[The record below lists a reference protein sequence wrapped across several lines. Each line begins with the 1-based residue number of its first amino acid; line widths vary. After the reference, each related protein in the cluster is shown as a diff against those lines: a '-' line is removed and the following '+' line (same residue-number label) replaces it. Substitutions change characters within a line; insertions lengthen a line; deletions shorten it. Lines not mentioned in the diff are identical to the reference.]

1 MRTLSIDIETYSDLD
16 IKKVGVYRYVDSA
29 NFEILLFA
37 YAFDNEEVKVIDL
50 VNDEELPK
58 EVIEALN
65 DNKVIKSAFNANFER
80 TAISKF
86 LNINLKPNEWS
97 CTMIK
102 ALTLGLPGSLDSV
115 SKALKF
121 NEDKQ
126 KMKEGKA
133 LIQYFCKPCKATKVN
148 KGRTRNLPIHD
159 MEKWNK
165 FKEYCKQDVV
175 VEREIRNKLSKYKTT
190 EREIKLWYLDQRIN
204 DTGIKVDTELIEN
217 AIECDK
223 RYTEK
228 LTKEAIKITGLNN
241 PNSLAQLKKWLSDKV
256 GFEITSLTKESIP
269 EILKQVDDE
278 NVVRI
283 LELRKLMSKTSIK
296 KYEAMKLAKG
306 NDNRVRGLLQF
317 YGANRTGRWAGRLVQ
332 VQNLPQ
338 NHIEDLDLAR
348 NLLKEGD
355 FDLIEL
361 LYDSVP
367 DVLSQLIRTAFIPS
381 EGHRFIV
388 SDFSAI
394 EARVIAWLAGEKW
407 RLDVFNSHG
416 KIYEAAA
423 SQMFKV
429 PIENIKKGSELRQKG
444 KISELACIAE
454 GELVLTN
461 TGLVPIEN
469 ITLKHK
475 LWDGEN
481 WVSHEGLIYK
491 GMKEVIEYEGLR
503 ATKDHIVWVREKP
516 YTISFEKA
524 ATSGSHLLQ
533 TGNGRETIRMGKNYK
548 SRKALECKLEP
559 LLCVS
564 SMYKLQRGKMDFFKQ
579 YKTWKIKRM
588 PKMFS
593 TKKNTNMVEQ
603 KISSCET
610 KMRKYKRQRVSKIW
624 WKRNRVSIWF
634 SIRSRTL
641 DYGKLRKCYKRYG
654 NGQDKCKWSLCK
666 REYKICKKRSES
678 RESKINR
685 FVRLETK
692 RMAILKRSS
701 NKNVIKRNDK
711 KRDNRISSKCCDTQK
726 KKVEINTSKVRVYD
740 IRNAGRNNR
749 FTVSNCLVHNCGY
762 GGSIGALT
770 SMGAIKMGLDED
782 ELQPLVT
789 TWRNANPNIT
799 KFWWDVDK
807 AAKKA
812 IKDRTIVKLQHGIKF
827 IYNPGVLF
835 IELPSGRR
843 LSYLRPKIEPHTT
856 FSGDKIT
863 YEGMEQTSKQWK
875 RIDTYGPKLVENIV
889 QATARDCLREAM
901 FNVTDAGYSIVMH
914 VHDELVIDVDKKG
927 GSLEEVNSIMGKEIS
942 WAKGL
947 PLKADGYECD
957 YYKKD

>member
-241 PNSLAQLKKWLSDKV
+241 PNSPAQLKKWLSDKV

-416 KIYEAAA
+416 KIYEASA
-423 SQMFKV
+423 SQMFKI

-444 KISELACIAE
+444 KLAEL
-454 GELVLTN
+454 
-461 TGLVPIEN
+461 
-469 ITLKHK
+469 
-475 LWDGEN
+475 
-481 WVSHEGLIYK
+481 
-491 GMKEVIEYEGLR
+491 
-503 ATKDHIVWVREKP
+503 
-516 YTISFEKA
+516 
-524 ATSGSHLLQ
+524 
-533 TGNGRETIRMGKNYK
+533 
-548 SRKALECKLEP
+548 
-559 LLCVS
+559 
-564 SMYKLQRGKMDFFKQ
+564 
-579 YKTWKIKRM
+579 
-588 PKMFS
+588 
-593 TKKNTNMVEQ
+593 
-603 KISSCET
+603 
-610 KMRKYKRQRVSKIW
+610 
-624 WKRNRVSIWF
+624 
-634 SIRSRTL
+634 
-641 DYGKLRKCYKRYG
+641 
-654 NGQDKCKWSLCK
+654 
-666 REYKICKKRSES
+666 
-678 RESKINR
+678 
-685 FVRLETK
+685 
-692 RMAILKRSS
+692 S
-701 NKNVIKRNDK
+701 N
-711 KRDNRISSKCCDTQK
+711 
-726 KKVEINTSKVRVYD
+726 
-740 IRNAGRNNR
+740 
-749 FTVSNCLVHNCGY
+749 GY
-762 GGSIGALT
+762 GGSVGALI
-770 SMGAIKMGLDED
+770 SMGDIKMGLKEE
-782 ELQPLVT
+782 ELQPIVT
-789 TWRNANPNIT
+789 AWRNANPNIT

-812 IKDRTIVKLQHGIKF
+812 IKDRTIVEIQHGIKF

-835 IELPSGRR
+835 IELPSSRR

>member
-241 PNSLAQLKKWLSDKV
+241 PNSPAQLKKWLSDKV

-416 KIYEAAA
+416 KIYEASA
-423 SQMFKV
+423 SQMFKI

-444 KISELACIAE
+444 KLAEL
-454 GELVLTN
+454 
-461 TGLVPIEN
+461 
-469 ITLKHK
+469 
-475 LWDGEN
+475 
-481 WVSHEGLIYK
+481 
-491 GMKEVIEYEGLR
+491 
-503 ATKDHIVWVREKP
+503 
-516 YTISFEKA
+516 
-524 ATSGSHLLQ
+524 
-533 TGNGRETIRMGKNYK
+533 
-548 SRKALECKLEP
+548 
-559 LLCVS
+559 
-564 SMYKLQRGKMDFFKQ
+564 
-579 YKTWKIKRM
+579 
-588 PKMFS
+588 
-593 TKKNTNMVEQ
+593 
-603 KISSCET
+603 
-610 KMRKYKRQRVSKIW
+610 
-624 WKRNRVSIWF
+624 
-634 SIRSRTL
+634 
-641 DYGKLRKCYKRYG
+641 
-654 NGQDKCKWSLCK
+654 
-666 REYKICKKRSES
+666 
-678 RESKINR
+678 
-685 FVRLETK
+685 
-692 RMAILKRSS
+692 S
-701 NKNVIKRNDK
+701 N
-711 KRDNRISSKCCDTQK
+711 
-726 KKVEINTSKVRVYD
+726 
-740 IRNAGRNNR
+740 
-749 FTVSNCLVHNCGY
+749 GY
-762 GGSIGALT
+762 GGSVGALI
-770 SMGAIKMGLDED
+770 SMGAIKMGLKEE
-782 ELQPLVT
+782 ELQPIVT
-789 TWRNANPNIT
+789 AWRNANPNIT

-835 IELPSGRR
+835 IELPSSRR

>member
-241 PNSLAQLKKWLSDKV
+241 PNSPAQLKKWLSDKV
-256 GFEITSLTKESIP
+256 SFEITSLTKESIP

-278 NVVRI
+278 NVVRT

-416 KIYEAAA
+416 KIYEASA

-429 PIENIKKGSELRQKG
+429 PIESIKKGSELRQKG
-444 KISELACIAE
+444 KLAEL
-454 GELVLTN
+454 
-461 TGLVPIEN
+461 
-469 ITLKHK
+469 
-475 LWDGEN
+475 
-481 WVSHEGLIYK
+481 
-491 GMKEVIEYEGLR
+491 
-503 ATKDHIVWVREKP
+503 
-516 YTISFEKA
+516 
-524 ATSGSHLLQ
+524 
-533 TGNGRETIRMGKNYK
+533 
-548 SRKALECKLEP
+548 
-559 LLCVS
+559 
-564 SMYKLQRGKMDFFKQ
+564 
-579 YKTWKIKRM
+579 
-588 PKMFS
+588 
-593 TKKNTNMVEQ
+593 
-603 KISSCET
+603 
-610 KMRKYKRQRVSKIW
+610 
-624 WKRNRVSIWF
+624 
-634 SIRSRTL
+634 
-641 DYGKLRKCYKRYG
+641 
-654 NGQDKCKWSLCK
+654 
-666 REYKICKKRSES
+666 
-678 RESKINR
+678 
-685 FVRLETK
+685 
-692 RMAILKRSS
+692 S
-701 NKNVIKRNDK
+701 N
-711 KRDNRISSKCCDTQK
+711 
-726 KKVEINTSKVRVYD
+726 
-740 IRNAGRNNR
+740 
-749 FTVSNCLVHNCGY
+749 GY
-762 GGSIGALT
+762 GGSVGALI
-770 SMGAIKMGLDED
+770 SMGAIKMGLKEE
-782 ELQPLVT
+782 ELQPIVT
-789 TWRNANPNIT
+789 AWRNANPNIT

-812 IKDRTIVKLQHGIKF
+812 IKDRTIVEIQHGIKF

-835 IELPSGRR
+835 IELPSSRR

-901 FNVTDAGYSIVMH
+901 FNITDAGYSIVMH
-914 VHDELVIDVDKKG
+914 VHDELVLDVDKKF
-927 GSLEEVNSIMGKEIS
+927 GSLEEVNSIMRKEIS

>member
-16 IKKVGVYRYVDSA
+16 IKKVGVYRYVGST

-37 YAFDNEEVKVIDL
+37 YAFDNEEVRVIDL

-58 EVIEALN
+58 EVIEALT
-65 DNKVIKSAFNANFER
+65 DNKVIKSAFNTNFER

-102 ALTLGLPGSLDSV
+102 ALTLGLPVSLDSV

-126 KMKEGKA
+126 KMKEGKS

-204 DTGIKVDTELIEN
+204 DLGIRVDTQLIEN

-228 LTKEAIKITGLNN
+228 LTKEATKITGLNN
-241 PNSLAQLKKWLSDKV
+241 PNSPAQLKKWLSDKV

-278 NVVRI
+278 NVIRI

-361 LYDSVP
+361 LYDSVS

-416 KIYEAAA
+416 KIYEASA

-429 PIENIKKGSELRQKG
+429 PIESIKKGDPLRQKG
-444 KISELACIAE
+444 KISELA
-454 GELVLTN
+454 L
-461 TGLVPIEN
+461 
-469 ITLKHK
+469 
-475 LWDGEN
+475 
-481 WVSHEGLIYK
+481 
-491 GMKEVIEYEGLR
+491 
-503 ATKDHIVWVREKP
+503 
-516 YTISFEKA
+516 
-524 ATSGSHLLQ
+524 
-533 TGNGRETIRMGKNYK
+533 
-548 SRKALECKLEP
+548 
-559 LLCVS
+559 
-564 SMYKLQRGKMDFFKQ
+564 
-579 YKTWKIKRM
+579 
-588 PKMFS
+588 
-593 TKKNTNMVEQ
+593 
-603 KISSCET
+603 
-610 KMRKYKRQRVSKIW
+610 
-624 WKRNRVSIWF
+624 
-634 SIRSRTL
+634 
-641 DYGKLRKCYKRYG
+641 
-654 NGQDKCKWSLCK
+654 
-666 REYKICKKRSES
+666 
-678 RESKINR
+678 
-685 FVRLETK
+685 
-692 RMAILKRSS
+692 
-701 NKNVIKRNDK
+701 
-711 KRDNRISSKCCDTQK
+711 
-726 KKVEINTSKVRVYD
+726 
-740 IRNAGRNNR
+740 
-749 FTVSNCLVHNCGY
+749 GY

-782 ELQPLVT
+782 ELQPLVI

-856 FSGDKIT
+856 FSGNKIT

-901 FNVTDAGYSIVMH
+901 FNVTDEGYDIVMH
-914 VHDELVIDVDKKG
+914 VHDELVLDVDKKC

>member
-16 IKKVGVYRYVDSA
+16 IKKVGVYRYVDST

-37 YAFDNEEVKVIDL
+37 YAFDEEEVSVIDL

-58 EVIEALN
+58 EVIEALKEN
-65 DNKVIKSAFNANFER
+65 TIIKSAFNANFER
-80 TAISKF
+80 IAISKF
-86 LNINLKPNEWS
+86 LDIDLKPNEWL

-126 KMKEGKA
+126 KMKEGKS
-133 LIQYFCKPCKATKVN
+133 LIQYFCKPCKATKIN

-175 VEREIRNKLSKYKTT
+175 VEREIRNKLSKYKTS
-190 EREIKLWYLDQRIN
+190 ERENKLWYLDQIIN
-204 DTGIKVDTELIEN
+204 DTGIRVDTQLIEN
-217 AIECDK
+217 AIECDRK
-223 RYTEK
+223 YTEK
-228 LTKEAIKITGLNN
+228 LTKEAIEITGLNN
-241 PNSLAQLKKWLSDKV
+241 PNSPAQLKKWLSDKS
-256 GFEITSLTKESIP
+256 GFEVTSLTKESIP
-269 EILKQVDDE
+269 EILKQVEDK
-278 NVVRI
+278 NVIRV

-338 NHIEDLDLAR
+338 NHIEDLDLVR

-416 KIYEAAA
+416 KIYEASA

-429 PIENIKKGSELRQKG
+429 PIESIKKGSELRQKG
-444 KISELACIAE
+444 KLAEL
-454 GELVLTN
+454 
-461 TGLVPIEN
+461 
-469 ITLKHK
+469 
-475 LWDGEN
+475 
-481 WVSHEGLIYK
+481 
-491 GMKEVIEYEGLR
+491 
-503 ATKDHIVWVREKP
+503 
-516 YTISFEKA
+516 
-524 ATSGSHLLQ
+524 
-533 TGNGRETIRMGKNYK
+533 
-548 SRKALECKLEP
+548 
-559 LLCVS
+559 
-564 SMYKLQRGKMDFFKQ
+564 
-579 YKTWKIKRM
+579 
-588 PKMFS
+588 
-593 TKKNTNMVEQ
+593 
-603 KISSCET
+603 
-610 KMRKYKRQRVSKIW
+610 
-624 WKRNRVSIWF
+624 
-634 SIRSRTL
+634 
-641 DYGKLRKCYKRYG
+641 
-654 NGQDKCKWSLCK
+654 
-666 REYKICKKRSES
+666 
-678 RESKINR
+678 
-685 FVRLETK
+685 
-692 RMAILKRSS
+692 S
-701 NKNVIKRNDK
+701 N
-711 KRDNRISSKCCDTQK
+711 
-726 KKVEINTSKVRVYD
+726 
-740 IRNAGRNNR
+740 
-749 FTVSNCLVHNCGY
+749 GY
-762 GGSIGALT
+762 GGSVGALI
-770 SMGAIKMGLDED
+770 SMGAIKMGLKEE
-782 ELQPLVT
+782 ELQPIVT
-789 TWRNANPNIT
+789 AWRNANPNIT

-807 AAKKA
+807 ATKKA
-812 IKDRTIVKLQHGIKF
+812 IKDRTIVELQHGIKF

-901 FNVTDAGYSIVMH
+901 FNVKDAGYDIVMH
-914 VHDELVIDVDKKG
+914 VHDELVLDVDKKY
-927 GSLEEVNSIMGKEIS
+927 GSLEDVNRIMAKEIS

>member
-65 DNKVIKSAFNANFER
+65 DNTVIKSAFNANFER

-190 EREIKLWYLDQRIN
+190 KREIKLWYLDQRIN

-241 PNSLAQLKKWLSDKV
+241 PNSPAQLKKWLSDKV

-416 KIYEAAA
+416 KIYEASA
-423 SQMFKV
+423 SQMFKI

-444 KISELACIAE
+444 KLAEL
-454 GELVLTN
+454 
-461 TGLVPIEN
+461 
-469 ITLKHK
+469 
-475 LWDGEN
+475 
-481 WVSHEGLIYK
+481 
-491 GMKEVIEYEGLR
+491 
-503 ATKDHIVWVREKP
+503 
-516 YTISFEKA
+516 
-524 ATSGSHLLQ
+524 
-533 TGNGRETIRMGKNYK
+533 
-548 SRKALECKLEP
+548 
-559 LLCVS
+559 
-564 SMYKLQRGKMDFFKQ
+564 
-579 YKTWKIKRM
+579 
-588 PKMFS
+588 
-593 TKKNTNMVEQ
+593 
-603 KISSCET
+603 
-610 KMRKYKRQRVSKIW
+610 
-624 WKRNRVSIWF
+624 
-634 SIRSRTL
+634 
-641 DYGKLRKCYKRYG
+641 
-654 NGQDKCKWSLCK
+654 
-666 REYKICKKRSES
+666 
-678 RESKINR
+678 
-685 FVRLETK
+685 
-692 RMAILKRSS
+692 S
-701 NKNVIKRNDK
+701 N
-711 KRDNRISSKCCDTQK
+711 
-726 KKVEINTSKVRVYD
+726 
-740 IRNAGRNNR
+740 
-749 FTVSNCLVHNCGY
+749 GY
-762 GGSIGALT
+762 GGSVGALI
-770 SMGAIKMGLDED
+770 SMGAIKMGLKEE
-782 ELQPLVT
+782 ELQPIVT
-789 TWRNANPNIT
+789 AWRNANPNIT

-812 IKDRTIVKLQHGIKF
+812 IKDRTIVEIQHGIKF

-835 IELPSGRR
+835 IELPSSRR

-901 FNVTDAGYSIVMH
+901 FNITDAGYDIVMH
-914 VHDELVIDVDKKG
+914 VHDELVLDVDKKF
-927 GSLEEVNSIMGKEIS
+927 GSLEEVNSIMRKEIS

>member
-37 YAFDNEEVKVIDL
+37 YAFDNEEVRVIDL

-86 LNINLKPNEWS
+86 LDINLESNDWS

-102 ALTLGLPGSLDSV
+102 ALTLGLPGSLDNV

-126 KMKEGKA
+126 KMEEGKA
-133 LIQYFCKPCKATKVN
+133 LIRYFCKPCKATRVN

-190 EREIKLWYLDQRIN
+190 ERENELWYLDQIIN
-204 DTGIKVDTELIEN
+204 DAGIRVDTQLIEN

-223 RYTEK
+223 KYTKK
-228 LTKEAIKITGLNN
+228 LTKEAIEITGLNN
-241 PNSLAQLKKWLSDKV
+241 PNSTAQLKKWLNDKV
-256 GFEITSLTKESIP
+256 GFEVTSLTKESIP
-269 EILKQVDDE
+269 EILKQVEDE
-278 NVVRI
+278 NVIRV

-338 NHIEDLDLAR
+338 NHIEDLDLVR

-394 EARVIAWLAGEKW
+394 EARVIAWLANEKW

-416 KIYEAAA
+416 KIYEASA

-429 PIENIKKGSELRQKG
+429 PIESIKKGDLLRQKG
-444 KISELACIAE
+444 KISELA
-454 GELVLTN
+454 L
-461 TGLVPIEN
+461 
-469 ITLKHK
+469 
-475 LWDGEN
+475 
-481 WVSHEGLIYK
+481 
-491 GMKEVIEYEGLR
+491 
-503 ATKDHIVWVREKP
+503 
-516 YTISFEKA
+516 
-524 ATSGSHLLQ
+524 
-533 TGNGRETIRMGKNYK
+533 
-548 SRKALECKLEP
+548 
-559 LLCVS
+559 
-564 SMYKLQRGKMDFFKQ
+564 
-579 YKTWKIKRM
+579 
-588 PKMFS
+588 
-593 TKKNTNMVEQ
+593 
-603 KISSCET
+603 
-610 KMRKYKRQRVSKIW
+610 
-624 WKRNRVSIWF
+624 
-634 SIRSRTL
+634 
-641 DYGKLRKCYKRYG
+641 
-654 NGQDKCKWSLCK
+654 
-666 REYKICKKRSES
+666 
-678 RESKINR
+678 
-685 FVRLETK
+685 
-692 RMAILKRSS
+692 
-701 NKNVIKRNDK
+701 
-711 KRDNRISSKCCDTQK
+711 
-726 KKVEINTSKVRVYD
+726 
-740 IRNAGRNNR
+740 
-749 FTVSNCLVHNCGY
+749 GY
-762 GGSIGALT
+762 GGSVGALT

-812 IKDRTIVKLQHGIKF
+812 IKDRTIVEFQHGIKF

-875 RIDTYGPKLVENIV
+875 RVDTYGPKLVENIV

-901 FNVTDAGYSIVMH
+901 FNVTDAGYDIVMH
-914 VHDELVIDVDKKG
+914 VHDELVLDVDKKY
-927 GSLEEVNSIMGKEIS
+927 GSLEEVNRIMGKEIS

>member
-1 MRTLSIDIETYSDLD
+1 MRSLSIDIETYSDLD
-16 IKKVGVYRYVDSA
+16 IKKVGVYRYVDST

-37 YAFDNEEVKVIDL
+37 YAFDDEEVRVIDL
-50 VNDEELPK
+50 VNGEELPK
-58 EVIEALN
+58 EVIRALN
-65 DNKVIKSAFNANFER
+65 DKTVIKSAFNANFER

-148 KGRTRNLPIHD
+148 KGRTRNLPMHD

-175 VEREIRNKLSKYKTT
+175 VEREIRSKLSKYKTT
-190 EREIKLWYLDQRIN
+190 KREIKLWYLDQRIN
-204 DTGIKVDTELIEN
+204 DAGIRVDTQLIEN

-223 RYTEK
+223 KYTEK
-228 LTKEAIKITGLNN
+228 LTKEAIEITGLNN
-241 PNSLAQLKKWLSDKV
+241 PNSTAQLKKWLSDKV
-256 GFEITSLTKESIP
+256 GFEVTSLTKESIP

-278 NVVRI
+278 NVIRV

-338 NHIEDLDLAR
+338 NHIEDLDLSR
-348 NLLKEGD
+348 NLLKKGD

-381 EGHRFIV
+381 GGHRFIV

-407 RLDVFNSHG
+407 RLDVFKSHG
-416 KIYEAAA
+416 KIYEASA

-429 PIENIKKGSELRQKG
+429 PIESIKKGDPLRQKG
-444 KISELACIAE
+444 KISELA
-454 GELVLTN
+454 L
-461 TGLVPIEN
+461 
-469 ITLKHK
+469 
-475 LWDGEN
+475 
-481 WVSHEGLIYK
+481 
-491 GMKEVIEYEGLR
+491 
-503 ATKDHIVWVREKP
+503 
-516 YTISFEKA
+516 
-524 ATSGSHLLQ
+524 
-533 TGNGRETIRMGKNYK
+533 
-548 SRKALECKLEP
+548 
-559 LLCVS
+559 
-564 SMYKLQRGKMDFFKQ
+564 
-579 YKTWKIKRM
+579 
-588 PKMFS
+588 
-593 TKKNTNMVEQ
+593 
-603 KISSCET
+603 
-610 KMRKYKRQRVSKIW
+610 
-624 WKRNRVSIWF
+624 
-634 SIRSRTL
+634 
-641 DYGKLRKCYKRYG
+641 
-654 NGQDKCKWSLCK
+654 
-666 REYKICKKRSES
+666 
-678 RESKINR
+678 
-685 FVRLETK
+685 
-692 RMAILKRSS
+692 
-701 NKNVIKRNDK
+701 
-711 KRDNRISSKCCDTQK
+711 
-726 KKVEINTSKVRVYD
+726 
-740 IRNAGRNNR
+740 
-749 FTVSNCLVHNCGY
+749 GY
-762 GGSIGALT
+762 GGSIGALI

-812 IKDRTIVKLQHGIKF
+812 IKDRTIVELQHGIKF

-901 FNVTDAGYSIVMH
+901 FNVTDAGYDIVMH
-914 VHDELVIDVDKKG
+914 VHDELVLDVDKKC

-957 YYKKD
+957 YYKKE

>member
-241 PNSLAQLKKWLSDKV
+241 PNSPAQLKKWLSDKV

-416 KIYEAAA
+416 KIYEASA
-423 SQMFKV
+423 SQMFKI

-444 KISELACIAE
+444 KLAEL
-454 GELVLTN
+454 
-461 TGLVPIEN
+461 
-469 ITLKHK
+469 
-475 LWDGEN
+475 
-481 WVSHEGLIYK
+481 
-491 GMKEVIEYEGLR
+491 
-503 ATKDHIVWVREKP
+503 
-516 YTISFEKA
+516 
-524 ATSGSHLLQ
+524 
-533 TGNGRETIRMGKNYK
+533 
-548 SRKALECKLEP
+548 
-559 LLCVS
+559 
-564 SMYKLQRGKMDFFKQ
+564 
-579 YKTWKIKRM
+579 
-588 PKMFS
+588 
-593 TKKNTNMVEQ
+593 
-603 KISSCET
+603 
-610 KMRKYKRQRVSKIW
+610 
-624 WKRNRVSIWF
+624 
-634 SIRSRTL
+634 
-641 DYGKLRKCYKRYG
+641 
-654 NGQDKCKWSLCK
+654 
-666 REYKICKKRSES
+666 
-678 RESKINR
+678 
-685 FVRLETK
+685 
-692 RMAILKRSS
+692 S
-701 NKNVIKRNDK
+701 N
-711 KRDNRISSKCCDTQK
+711 
-726 KKVEINTSKVRVYD
+726 
-740 IRNAGRNNR
+740 
-749 FTVSNCLVHNCGY
+749 GY
-762 GGSIGALT
+762 GGSVGALI
-770 SMGAIKMGLDED
+770 SMGAIKMGLKEE
-782 ELQPLVT
+782 ELQPIVT
-789 TWRNANPNIT
+789 AWRNANPNIT

-812 IKDRTIVKLQHGIKF
+812 IKDRTIVEIQHGIKF

-835 IELPSGRR
+835 IELPSSRR

-901 FNVTDAGYSIVMH
+901 FNVTDAGYSIVMR

>member
-16 IKKVGVYRYVDSA
+16 IKKVGVYRYVDST

-37 YAFDNEEVKVIDL
+37 YAFDDEEVRVIDL

-58 EVIEALN
+58 EVIEALK
-65 DNKVIKSAFNANFER
+65 DNEVIKSAFNANFER

-86 LNINLKPNEWS
+86 LDINLEPKEWS
-97 CTMIK
+97 CTMVK
-102 ALTLGLPGSLDSV
+102 SLTLGLPGSLDSV
-115 SKALKF
+115 SKVLKF

-126 KMKEGKA
+126 KMEEGKA
-133 LIQYFCKPCKATKVN
+133 LIRYFCKPCKATRVN

-190 EREIKLWYLDQRIN
+190 ERENDLWYLDQIIN
-204 DTGIKVDTELIEN
+204 DTGIRVDAQLIEN

-223 RYTEK
+223 KYTEK
-228 LTKEAIKITGLNN
+228 LKKEAVEITGLNN
-241 PNSLAQLKKWLSDKV
+241 PNSTAQLKKWLSDKV
-256 GFEITSLTKESIP
+256 GFEVTSLTKESIP

-278 NVVRI
+278 NVIRV
-283 LELRKLMSKTSIK
+283 LELRKLMCKTSIK

-338 NHIEDLDLAR
+338 NHIEDLDLVR

-407 RLDVFNSHG
+407 RLDVFKSHG
-416 KIYEAAA
+416 KIYEASA
-423 SQMFKV
+423 SQMFKI
-429 PIENIKKGSELRQKG
+429 PIESIKKGDPLRQKG
-444 KISELACIAE
+444 KIAEL
-454 GELVLTN
+454 
-461 TGLVPIEN
+461 
-469 ITLKHK
+469 
-475 LWDGEN
+475 
-481 WVSHEGLIYK
+481 
-491 GMKEVIEYEGLR
+491 
-503 ATKDHIVWVREKP
+503 
-516 YTISFEKA
+516 
-524 ATSGSHLLQ
+524 
-533 TGNGRETIRMGKNYK
+533 
-548 SRKALECKLEP
+548 
-559 LLCVS
+559 
-564 SMYKLQRGKMDFFKQ
+564 
-579 YKTWKIKRM
+579 
-588 PKMFS
+588 
-593 TKKNTNMVEQ
+593 
-603 KISSCET
+603 
-610 KMRKYKRQRVSKIW
+610 
-624 WKRNRVSIWF
+624 
-634 SIRSRTL
+634 
-641 DYGKLRKCYKRYG
+641 
-654 NGQDKCKWSLCK
+654 SL
-666 REYKICKKRSES
+666 
-678 RESKINR
+678 
-685 FVRLETK
+685 
-692 RMAILKRSS
+692 
-701 NKNVIKRNDK
+701 
-711 KRDNRISSKCCDTQK
+711 
-726 KKVEINTSKVRVYD
+726 
-740 IRNAGRNNR
+740 
-749 FTVSNCLVHNCGY
+749 GY
-762 GGSIGALT
+762 GGSVGALT

-789 TWRNANPNIT
+789 TWRNANPNII

-812 IKDRTIVKLQHGIKF
+812 IKDRTIVELQHGIKF

-856 FSGDKIT
+856 FSGDKVT

-901 FNVTDAGYSIVMH
+901 FNVTDAGYDIVMH
-914 VHDELVIDVDKKG
+914 VHDELVLDVDKKC

>member
-241 PNSLAQLKKWLSDKV
+241 PNSPAQLKKWLSDKV
-256 GFEITSLTKESIP
+256 SFEITSLTKESIP

-278 NVVRI
+278 NVVRT

-416 KIYEAAA
+416 KIYEASA

-429 PIENIKKGSELRQKG
+429 PIESIKKGSELRQKG
-444 KISELACIAE
+444 KLAEL
-454 GELVLTN
+454 
-461 TGLVPIEN
+461 
-469 ITLKHK
+469 
-475 LWDGEN
+475 
-481 WVSHEGLIYK
+481 
-491 GMKEVIEYEGLR
+491 
-503 ATKDHIVWVREKP
+503 
-516 YTISFEKA
+516 
-524 ATSGSHLLQ
+524 
-533 TGNGRETIRMGKNYK
+533 
-548 SRKALECKLEP
+548 
-559 LLCVS
+559 
-564 SMYKLQRGKMDFFKQ
+564 
-579 YKTWKIKRM
+579 
-588 PKMFS
+588 
-593 TKKNTNMVEQ
+593 
-603 KISSCET
+603 
-610 KMRKYKRQRVSKIW
+610 
-624 WKRNRVSIWF
+624 
-634 SIRSRTL
+634 
-641 DYGKLRKCYKRYG
+641 
-654 NGQDKCKWSLCK
+654 
-666 REYKICKKRSES
+666 
-678 RESKINR
+678 
-685 FVRLETK
+685 
-692 RMAILKRSS
+692 S
-701 NKNVIKRNDK
+701 N
-711 KRDNRISSKCCDTQK
+711 
-726 KKVEINTSKVRVYD
+726 
-740 IRNAGRNNR
+740 
-749 FTVSNCLVHNCGY
+749 GY
-762 GGSIGALT
+762 GGSVGALI
-770 SMGAIKMGLDED
+770 SMGAIKMGLKEE
-782 ELQPLVT
+782 ELQPIVT
-789 TWRNANPNIT
+789 AWRNANPNIT

-812 IKDRTIVKLQHGIKF
+812 IKDRTIVEIQHGIKF

-835 IELPSGRR
+835 IELPSSRR

-901 FNVTDAGYSIVMH
+901 FNITDAGYSIVMH
-914 VHDELVIDVDKKG
+914 VHDELVLDVDKKF

>member
-241 PNSLAQLKKWLSDKV
+241 PNSPAQLKKWLSDKV

-416 KIYEAAA
+416 KIYEASA
-423 SQMFKV
+423 SQMFKI

-444 KISELACIAE
+444 KLAEL
-454 GELVLTN
+454 
-461 TGLVPIEN
+461 
-469 ITLKHK
+469 
-475 LWDGEN
+475 
-481 WVSHEGLIYK
+481 
-491 GMKEVIEYEGLR
+491 
-503 ATKDHIVWVREKP
+503 
-516 YTISFEKA
+516 
-524 ATSGSHLLQ
+524 
-533 TGNGRETIRMGKNYK
+533 
-548 SRKALECKLEP
+548 
-559 LLCVS
+559 
-564 SMYKLQRGKMDFFKQ
+564 
-579 YKTWKIKRM
+579 
-588 PKMFS
+588 
-593 TKKNTNMVEQ
+593 
-603 KISSCET
+603 
-610 KMRKYKRQRVSKIW
+610 
-624 WKRNRVSIWF
+624 
-634 SIRSRTL
+634 
-641 DYGKLRKCYKRYG
+641 
-654 NGQDKCKWSLCK
+654 
-666 REYKICKKRSES
+666 
-678 RESKINR
+678 
-685 FVRLETK
+685 
-692 RMAILKRSS
+692 S
-701 NKNVIKRNDK
+701 N
-711 KRDNRISSKCCDTQK
+711 
-726 KKVEINTSKVRVYD
+726 
-740 IRNAGRNNR
+740 
-749 FTVSNCLVHNCGY
+749 GY
-762 GGSIGALT
+762 GGSVGALI
-770 SMGAIKMGLDED
+770 SMGAIKMGLKEE
-782 ELQPLVT
+782 ELQPIVT
-789 TWRNANPNIT
+789 AWRNANPNIT

-812 IKDRTIVKLQHGIKF
+812 IKDRTIVEIQHGIKF

-835 IELPSGRR
+835 IELPSSRR

-901 FNVTDAGYSIVMH
+901 FNVTDAGYDIVMH
-914 VHDELVIDVDKKG
+914 IHDELVIDVDKKG

>member
-241 PNSLAQLKKWLSDKV
+241 PNSPAQLKKWLSDKV
-256 GFEITSLTKESIP
+256 SFEITSLTKESIP

-416 KIYEAAA
+416 KIYEASA
-423 SQMFKV
+423 SQMFKI

-444 KISELACIAE
+444 KLAEL
-454 GELVLTN
+454 
-461 TGLVPIEN
+461 
-469 ITLKHK
+469 
-475 LWDGEN
+475 
-481 WVSHEGLIYK
+481 
-491 GMKEVIEYEGLR
+491 
-503 ATKDHIVWVREKP
+503 
-516 YTISFEKA
+516 
-524 ATSGSHLLQ
+524 
-533 TGNGRETIRMGKNYK
+533 
-548 SRKALECKLEP
+548 
-559 LLCVS
+559 
-564 SMYKLQRGKMDFFKQ
+564 
-579 YKTWKIKRM
+579 
-588 PKMFS
+588 
-593 TKKNTNMVEQ
+593 
-603 KISSCET
+603 
-610 KMRKYKRQRVSKIW
+610 
-624 WKRNRVSIWF
+624 
-634 SIRSRTL
+634 
-641 DYGKLRKCYKRYG
+641 
-654 NGQDKCKWSLCK
+654 
-666 REYKICKKRSES
+666 
-678 RESKINR
+678 
-685 FVRLETK
+685 
-692 RMAILKRSS
+692 S
-701 NKNVIKRNDK
+701 N
-711 KRDNRISSKCCDTQK
+711 
-726 KKVEINTSKVRVYD
+726 
-740 IRNAGRNNR
+740 
-749 FTVSNCLVHNCGY
+749 GY
-762 GGSIGALT
+762 GGSVGALI
-770 SMGAIKMGLDED
+770 SMGAIKMGLKEE
-782 ELQPLVT
+782 ELQPIVT
-789 TWRNANPNIT
+789 AWRNANPNIT

-812 IKDRTIVKLQHGIKF
+812 IKDRTIVEIQHGIKF

-835 IELPSGRR
+835 IELPSSRR

>member
-133 LIQYFCKPCKATKVN
+133 LIQYLCKPCKATKVN

-241 PNSLAQLKKWLSDKV
+241 PNSPAQLKKWLSDKV

-361 LYDSVP
+361 LYDSVS

-416 KIYEAAA
+416 KIYEASA

-444 KISELACIAE
+444 KLAEL
-454 GELVLTN
+454 
-461 TGLVPIEN
+461 
-469 ITLKHK
+469 
-475 LWDGEN
+475 
-481 WVSHEGLIYK
+481 
-491 GMKEVIEYEGLR
+491 
-503 ATKDHIVWVREKP
+503 
-516 YTISFEKA
+516 
-524 ATSGSHLLQ
+524 
-533 TGNGRETIRMGKNYK
+533 
-548 SRKALECKLEP
+548 
-559 LLCVS
+559 
-564 SMYKLQRGKMDFFKQ
+564 
-579 YKTWKIKRM
+579 
-588 PKMFS
+588 
-593 TKKNTNMVEQ
+593 
-603 KISSCET
+603 
-610 KMRKYKRQRVSKIW
+610 
-624 WKRNRVSIWF
+624 
-634 SIRSRTL
+634 
-641 DYGKLRKCYKRYG
+641 
-654 NGQDKCKWSLCK
+654 
-666 REYKICKKRSES
+666 
-678 RESKINR
+678 
-685 FVRLETK
+685 
-692 RMAILKRSS
+692 S
-701 NKNVIKRNDK
+701 N
-711 KRDNRISSKCCDTQK
+711 
-726 KKVEINTSKVRVYD
+726 
-740 IRNAGRNNR
+740 
-749 FTVSNCLVHNCGY
+749 GY
-762 GGSIGALT
+762 GGSVGALI
-770 SMGAIKMGLDED
+770 SMGAIKMGLKEE
-782 ELQPLVT
+782 ELQPIVT
-789 TWRNANPNIT
+789 AWRNANPNIT

-812 IKDRTIVKLQHGIKF
+812 IKDRTIVELQHGIKF

-863 YEGMEQTSKQWK
+863 YEGTGTKSKQWG
-875 RIDTYGPKLVENIV
+875 RVDTYGPKLVENIV

-901 FNVTDAGYSIVMH
+901 FNVTNGGYDIVMH
-914 VHDELVIDVDKKG
+914 VHDELVLDVDKKY
-927 GSLEEVNSIMGKEIS
+927 GSLEEVNRIMGKEIS